1 MKKIEKKKKEKIQ
14 QQDKYQEI
22 HIKNRKAIFIDNLI
36 GGISWGLGS
45 VIGATIIV
53 GILGLIIVNT
63 KKIPFVGEIIE
74 IVTEQIESGLDELK
88 DSNK

>member
-1 MKKIEKKKKEKIQ
+1 MSQKIEQK
-14 QQDKYQEI
+14 DKYKEVEV
-22 HIKNRKAIFIDNLI
+22 KNRKSIIIDNFI

-63 KKIPFVGEIIE
+63 KRVPIIGDAVKV
-74 IVTEQIESGLDELK
+74 IVDQVENGIKEVK
-88 DSNK
+88 DGTK